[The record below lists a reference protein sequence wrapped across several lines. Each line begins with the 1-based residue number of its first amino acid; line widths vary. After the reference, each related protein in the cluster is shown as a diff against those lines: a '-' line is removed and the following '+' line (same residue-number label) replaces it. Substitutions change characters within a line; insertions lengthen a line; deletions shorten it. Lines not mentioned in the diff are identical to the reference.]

1 MNTGAFKVAT
11 LGGVAIKLHWSWL
24 IIFLLLT
31 YSLAASQFP
40 DRVPG
45 ESTLFYW
52 VAGAI
57 ASVLFFISVLL
68 HELSHSFTARAMG
81 YNVREIILFI
91 FGGVSNIEQEPK
103 RARDEFFIA
112 VVGPLTSFLIAGVS
126 YLLLQVITPPVH
138 SAGAGAAAIFEFIA
152 FTNAL
157 LGIFNMI
164 PGFPLDGGRVLRSIV
179 WGLTHNFGSATRIA
193 GVIGQIVAYIF
204 IGFGL
209 FQVFYAGDLGGL
221 WTAFIGWF
229 LLNAAQESVS
239 SVAIRETFRGIYV
252 RDLMENPPPTI
263 QPTATLAHLLSLYVI
278 PQSLRA
284 VYVVDSED
292 KLVGMVTLGDIK
304 EVPQDQWGIATVG
317 QYMVPVE
324 KLRTVVPSDGLDRA
338 ISMLGQDEFDQL
350 PVLDTYGRLA
360 GVLTRA
366 RILRWLQIRDE
377 MKRKT

>member
-1 MNTGAFKVAT
+1 
-11 LGGVAIKLHWSWL
+11 
-24 IIFLLLT
+24 
-31 YSLAASQFP
+31 
-40 DRVPG
+40 
-45 ESTLFYW
+45 
-52 VAGAI
+52 
-57 ASVLFFISVLL
+57 
-68 HELSHSFTARAMG
+68 
-81 YNVREIILFI
+81 
-91 FGGVSNIEQEPK
+91 VS
-103 RARDEFFIA
+103 
-112 VVGPLTSFLIAGVS
+112 
-126 YLLLQVITPPVH
+126 
-138 SAGAGAAAIFEFIA
+138 
-152 FTNAL
+152 
-157 LGIFNMI
+157 
-164 PGFPLDGGRVLRSIV
+164 
-179 WGLTHNFGSATRIA
+179 
-193 GVIGQIVAYIF
+193 YIF

-284 VYVVDSED
+284 VYVVDSEN

-377 MKRKT
+377 MKHKT